1 MVLFASYTNGQGSG
15 ILGFFFA
22 LTGIVELPSKVPNVI
37 PLANPPL
44 NMMPS
49 AANSNPPQLN
59 GFPLK
64 LTPAQAEQLS
74 KMPRDQQMA
83 FLARENQHQKLQ
95 QQQQRTQFVQQQQ
108 KLQQMSAPSV
118 AQAGPSAQQ
127 FNPMSLQASGSN
139 NFPPGAAGLSA
150 ALNIQRMQELIKNN
164 VNILQQNMMNAA
176 NMQELINNNVNIL
189 QQYMM
194 NAVNMHRQTV
204 MAAGGSMPHNMGNP
218 MGQSSLP
225 TRAFTGSS

>member
-1 MVLFASYTNGQGSG
+1 MVLFTSYTSGQDMG
-15 ILGFFFA
+15 ILGFFFP
-22 LTGIVELPSKVPNVI
+22 LTGIVELPSKVPNVV

-64 LTPAQAEQLS
+64 LTPAHAEQLS
-74 KMPRDQQMA
+74 KMPRDQQLA
-83 FLARENQHQKLQ
+83 FLARVNQHQKLQ
-95 QQQQRTQFVQQQQ
+95 QQQQRTQFALQQQQ

-118 AQAGPSAQQ
+118 TQAGPSAQQ
-127 FNPMSLQASGSN
+127 FNPMSLQPLGSN
-139 NFPPGAAGLSA
+139 NFPPGGAGLSA
-150 ALNIQRMQELIKNN
+150 ALNIQGMQGLINNN

-176 NMQELINNNVNIL
+176 NM
-189 QQYMM
+189 
-194 NAVNMHRQTV
+194 HRQNV

-218 MGQSSLP
+218 TGQSNFSMGGFAGSNNNMRLP
-225 TRAFTGSS
+225 GS